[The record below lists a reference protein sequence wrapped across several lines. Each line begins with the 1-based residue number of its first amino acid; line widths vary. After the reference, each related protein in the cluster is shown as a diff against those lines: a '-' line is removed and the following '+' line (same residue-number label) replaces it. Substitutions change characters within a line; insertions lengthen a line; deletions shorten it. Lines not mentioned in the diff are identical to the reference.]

1 MQNNVKFMIRMLMN
15 SEQSVH
21 NGLAPTTADSQLC
34 TKALMK
40 TTLTVENVTNIEA
53 MK

>member
-1 MQNNVKFMIRMLMN
+1 MLMN

-21 NGLAPTTADSQLC
+21 NGLGSTSVSDSLLC
-34 TKALMK
+34 TKTLMK

-53 MK
+53 MI